1 MKILVIGG
9 KGTIGSAVVKELKK
23 RHEVLI
29 GGRSSGDVL
38 VDISKPE
45 SIKKM
50 YESTG
55 TVDAVICTAGIV
67 GKGYFRDMTEA
78 DYYIGIQNK
87 LMGQVNLVSIGKDY
101 ITKGGS
107 FTLITGILADDPVP
121 KTSGSALANGAINS
135 WVKAVAMEEQGNF
148 RINVVAPGLVEDSA
162 EKLGAAFP
170 GHVPVTMQQAVSGF
184 IKSVE
189 GLVNGEVIRIY

>member
-1 MKILVIGG
+1 MKILIVGG
-9 KGTIGSAVVKELKK
+9 NGTIGRAVVKELQKK
-23 RHEVLI
+23 HEVLVA
-29 GGRSSGDVL
+29 GRTKGDVL

-45 SIKKM
+45 TIEKM
-50 YESTG
+50 YQTVG
-55 TVDAVICTAGIV
+55 TVDAVICAAGSV
-67 GKGYFRDMTEA
+67 GKGYFRDMSEA

-87 LMGQVNLVSIGKDY
+87 LMGQVNLVRIGKEY
-101 ITKGGS
+101 LTRGGS

-135 WVKAVAMEEQGNF
+135 WAKAVAMEEQGNF

-162 EKLGAAFP
+162 ERLSAAFP
-170 GHVPVTMQQAVSGF
+170 GHVPITMQQAVSGF
-184 IKSVE
+184 VKSVE

>member
-1 MKILVIGG
+1 MKILVVGG
-9 KGTIGSAVVKELKK
+9 NGTIGSAVVKELKK
-23 RHEVLI
+23 RHEVLVA
-29 GGRSSGDVL
+29 GRSSGDVL

-45 SIKKM
+45 SIEKM
-50 YESTG
+50 YQTTG
-55 TVDAVICTAGIV
+55 TLDAIICAAGIT

-78 DYYIGIQNK
+78 DYYIGIQHK
-87 LMGQVNLVSIGKDY
+87 LMGQVNLVRIGKKY
-101 ITKGGS
+101 LTKGGS

-121 KTSGSALANGAINS
+121 KTSGSALVNGAINS
-135 WVKAVAMEEQGNF
+135 WVKAVTMEEQGNF

-162 EKLGAAFP
+162 EKLSAAFP
-170 GHVPVTMQQAVSGF
+170 GHVPVPMHKAVAGF